1 MLLELGDIMI
11 LSFIVI
17 LKCHDNWNRREIF
30 NIVIS
35 PTRYYRKY
43 RDYRKIHCS
52 ETFMS
57 VKYFQ
62 IIFTNLV
69 SVALLSDIMIISIIV
84 IITLMIYRDMKFL
97 LSPIPR
103 CYALRKMS
111 AFSISLWYVHFPLD
125 IATVD
130 HLQWI
135 HHIRCIPTSIHLRF
149 HHQWMV
155 FINMFTCNH
164 ATYLTH

>member
-1 MLLELGDIMI
+1 MIDTFLELGDIMI

-17 LKCHDNWNRREIF
+17 LKCHDNQNRRESF

-52 ETFMS
+52 ETFIS

-62 IIFTNLV
+62 LIFTILV
-69 SVALLSDIMIISIIV
+69 PVALLSDIMIILIIV

-97 LSPIPR
+97 LSPIPT
-103 CYALRKMS
+103 L
-111 AFSISLWYVHFPLD
+111 SIMWLVKK
-125 IATVD
+125 VK
-130 HLQWI
+130 Q
-135 HHIRCIPTSIHLRF
+135 
-149 HHQWMV
+149 
-155 FINMFTCNH
+155 
-164 ATYLTH
+164 